1 MLKIVEIGI
10 IQLPKEENG
19 MRQHV
24 LKVLANPARIFYVP
38 YNLAVL
44 NFVIQAIIFFV
55 LFVTKLLVQGISGN
69 NATLP
74 LAFFIG
80 VISVHS
86 FIAIFS
92 KKEPQ
97 LGQIVTAQIQLFR
110 HKIPRKLVI

>member
-1 MLKIVEIGI
+1 MKIVEIGI

-38 YNLAVL
+38 YNLAVF
-44 NFVIQAIIFFV
+44 NFVIQAIIFFS
-55 LFVTKLLVQGISGN
+55 LFIVKLIADGIAGN
-69 NATLP
+69 NAALP

-86 FIAIFS
+86 FIAVFS

-97 LGQIVTAQIQLFR
+97 LGQIVNAQIQLFR